1 MLGYKT
7 WKSGAGEADRG
18 ALDALRT
25 NVMLADAELNITY
38 MNASATALMREAE
51 ADLRRELPRFSMD
64 RLIGSNIDIFHKT
77 PAHQRQMLAALKAPH
92 AATIRIGPRAFDL
105 RVTPLWNGTRRTG
118 FVVEWADAKA
128 RLLNLDYAAQLAA
141 IDRSQAVIEFDIDGT
156 ILSANANFLN
166 TLGYT
171 LDEVTGKHH
180 SMFVDAAETDQPSY
194 RALWDGLRGGQYQAA
209 QYRRIGKGG
218 REIWIEAT
226 YNPIL
231 DGTGKVAKVVKFATD
246 ITAQVKLLTDLKA
259 LIDRNFGAIDQA
271 IGQSTEE
278 ARAASAAAD
287 ETAGNVQLVAAA
299 SEELAASIGE
309 IARSMAN
316 SRTATDAAFEQTVS
330 VAQSTEALANAAQ
343 AMTSIVGLIRNVA
356 SQINLLA
363 LNATIEAARAGEAG
377 KGFAVVASEVKNL
390 AVQAAAATQQIS
402 GEIDGIQATSAAV
415 AGALGTI
422 RDAVTTVRESVTQT
436 AAAVEEQSVV
446 TRSMSGN
453 MHGASAAVTT
463 VSASVAGISAAV
475 LRAAEAVA
483 TTRQAAEVLV
493 R

>member
-1 MLGYKT
+1 MFGY
-7 WKSGAGEADRG
+7 SFGRARG
-18 ALDALRT
+18 ASVDREALDVLRT
-25 NVMLADAELNITY
+25 NVMMADADLNITY
-38 MNASATALMREAE
+38 MNKSATALMREAE
-51 ADLRRELPRFSMD
+51 EDLRKELPQFSMAK
-64 RLIGSNIDIFHKT
+64 LIGSNIDIFHKQ
-77 PAHQRQMLAALKAPH
+77 PAHQRRMLAVLEAPH
-92 AATIRIGPRAFDL
+92 SATIRIGPRVFDL
-105 RVTPLWNGTRRTG
+105 LVTPLMDGTRRTG

-141 IDRSQAVIEFDIDGT
+141 ISRSQAVIAFSLDGIVLEANENLLKT
-156 ILSANANFLN
+156 TGYGVEEVVGQPHRMFMGAQPGEAAYANLWSA
-166 TLGYT
+166 
-171 LDEVTGKHH
+171 
-180 SMFVDAAETDQPSY
+180 
-194 RALWDGLRGGQYQAA
+194 LRRGEPQVGQF
-209 QYRRIGKGG
+209 RRFGKGN
-218 REIWIEAT
+218 REIWLEAT

-231 DGTGKVAKVVKFATD
+231 DANGKVAKVVKFATD
-246 ITAQVKLLTDLKA
+246 ITAQVRLFTDLKTM
-259 LIDRNFGAIDQA
+259 IDRNFGEIDQA
-271 IGQSTEE
+271 IGHSTEQ
-278 ARAASAAAD
+278 ARAASSAAD
-287 ETAGNVQLVAAA
+287 ETASNVQLVAAA

-309 IARSMAN
+309 IARSMAS
-316 SRTATDAAFEQTVS
+316 SRSATDAAFEQTVS
-330 VAQSTEALANAAQ
+330 VSQSTEALATAAR

-415 AGALGTI
+415 ASALGTI

-453 MHGASAAVTT
+453 MQGASTAVTT
-463 VSASVAGISAAV
+463 VSTSVGSISTAV
-475 LRAAEAVA
+475 LKAADAVA
-483 TTRQAAEVLV
+483 TTRRAAEVLV

>member
-1 MLGYKT
+1 MFGYQNRKARV
-7 WKSGAGEADRG
+7 AGLDGG
-18 ALDALRT
+18 ALDVLRT
-25 NVMLADAELNITY
+25 NVMLADTDLNITY

-51 ADLRRELPRFSMD
+51 ADLRKELPHFSMA
-64 RLIGSNIDIFHKT
+64 RLVGSNIDIFHKK

-105 RVTPLWNGTRRTG
+105 LVTPLWDGTRRSG

-141 IDRSQAVIEFDIDGT
+141 IDRSQAVIAFTVDGT
-156 ILSANANFLN
+156 VIEANDNLLK
-166 TLGYT
+166 TMGYGIEEVRGQPHRMFMGQQF
-171 LDEVTGKHH
+171 DEATYQELWSDLRSGKPR
-180 SMFVDAAETDQPSY
+180 M
-194 RALWDGLRGGQYQAA
+194 GQF
-209 QYRRIGKGG
+209 RRFGKGG
-218 REIWIEAT
+218 REVWLEAT

-231 DGTGKVAKVVKFATD
+231 DGAGKVAKVVKFASD
-246 ITAQVKLLTDLKA
+246 ITVQVKLLTDLKTM
-259 LIDRNFGAIDQA
+259 IDRNFSAIDQA
-271 IGQSTEE
+271 IGESTEE
-278 ARAASAAAD
+278 ASAASAAAD
-287 ETAGNVQLVAAA
+287 ETASNVQLVAAA

-415 AGALGTI
+415 ASALGTI

-453 MHGASAAVTT
+453 MHGASTAVTT
-463 VSASVAGISAAV
+463 VSTSVGGISAAV

-483 TTRQAAEVLV
+483 TTRRAAEVLV